1 MTASDKAYSTGGVP
15 AKKKDALQLN
25 GYRQALAGE
34 GSTDRCGKRPPPLIY
49 IDIPAL
55 RPGTVGA
62 YAFAFVCIAVAT
74 ALRLAIDPYVVGVNY
89 VTLFPAVIVT
99 TLISG
104 LGAGLFSLVL
114 SVGAAAFFILPPRFS
129 FYIEAL
135 SDELL
140 TLFFILITFVLMIV
154 IAGMRFA
161 IERHKEVDR
170 ELERRHKE
178 VDRELE
184 EHRVAL
190 REREDRLTTVVGELQ
205 HRTRNLL
212 TVVGTIADNTMKKS
226 STFAD
231 FRASYHA
238 RLQALARVQSFLFRQ
253 QRGDRVT
260 FDELIEAELAAQSAN
275 GGDGGR
281 LTLDGPK
288 GVGLPAGTVQTLA
301 MALHELST
309 NAVKYG
315 ALKQPNGHLTIHWRQ
330 EILEETGEA
339 WLHVDWRES
348 GVEVPASIGR
358 TGQGRELIER
368 VRKDDSWR
376 AR

>member
-1 MTASDKAYSTGGVP
+1 VP
-15 AKKKDALQLN
+15 AKKKDALQPN
-25 GYRQALAGE
+25 GRRQALAGE
-34 GSTDRCGKRPPPLIY
+34 SSTDRRGMRPPPLIY

-99 TLISG
+99 ALISG

-140 TLFFILITFVLMIV
+140 TLFFILITFVLIIV

-161 IERHKEVDR
+161 IEHHKEVDR
-170 ELERRHKE
+170 ELDRRHKE

-212 TVVGTIADNTMKKS
+212 TVVGTIANNTMRKS
-226 STFAD
+226 STLAD
-231 FRASYHA
+231 FAASYHG
-238 RLQALARVQSFLFRQ
+238 RLQALARVQSLLFRQ
-253 QRGDRVT
+253 QRGDPVT
-260 FDELIEAELAAQSAN
+260 FDELIEAELVAQAVN
-275 GGDGGR
+275 GEDGGR
-281 LTLDGPK
+281 VTLDGPN
-288 GVGLPAGTVQTLA
+288 GVGLPSGTVQTLA

-309 NAVKYG
+309 NAIKYG
-315 ALKQPNGHLTIHWRQ
+315 AQAAEWTSHHPLAPGNLGRDRRGL
-330 EILEETGEA
+330 
-339 WLHVDWRES
+339 
-348 GVEVPASIGR
+348 ASC
-358 TGQGRELIER
+358 
-368 VRKDDSWR
+368 
-376 AR
+376 